1 MTCHSSLRNDTP
13 NDSLDQ
19 LIHIFYRSLVTRAS
33 WPTSDTDN
41 VWVEIAEELQDTL
54 CSEFLP
60 IVSVENFGV
69 TNHAKYLLKFVGHQM
84 GLFPREGTDKGQ
96 SGGMIL

>member
-1 MTCHSSLRNDTP
+1 
-13 NDSLDQ
+13 
-19 LIHIFYRSLVTRAS
+19 LVTRAS

-41 VWVEIAEELQDTL
+41 VWVEVAEELQDTL

-69 TNHAKYLLKFVGHQM
+69 TNHAKYLLEFVGNQT
-84 GLFPREGTDKGQ
+84 GLLPREGTDKGQ
-96 SGGMIL
+96 SGGMILSGHYPAH

>member
-1 MTCHSSLRNDTP
+1 MTLLTNLFTFSTDP
-13 NDSLDQ
+13 
-19 LIHIFYRSLVTRAS
+19 RAS

-41 VWVEIAEELQDTL
+41 VWVEIVEELQDTF

-69 TNHAKYLLKFVGHQM
+69 TNEAKYLLEFVGDQM
-84 GLFPREGTDKGQ
+84 GLLPREGTDKGQ
-96 SGGMIL
+96 SSGMILQCHYPAH

>member
-1 MTCHSSLRNDTP
+1 MM
-13 NDSLDQ
+13 
-19 LIHIFYRSLVTRAS
+19 AS
-33 WPTSDTDN
+33 WPTTKTDD
-41 VWVEIAEELQDTL
+41 VWVEVAEELQDTL

-69 TNHAKYLLKFVGHQM
+69 INHAKYLLEFVGDQV
-84 GLFPREGTDKGQ
+84 GLHPREGTDTSQ